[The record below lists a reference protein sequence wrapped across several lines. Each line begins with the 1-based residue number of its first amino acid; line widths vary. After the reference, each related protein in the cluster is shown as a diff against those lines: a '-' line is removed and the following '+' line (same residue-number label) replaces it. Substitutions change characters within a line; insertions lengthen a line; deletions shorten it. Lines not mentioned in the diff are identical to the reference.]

1 MQTEKQ
7 KERLV
12 ELITE
17 FENNVRVRCPKY
29 DDPTCDGCEYD
40 LDYRCD
46 KTSIL
51 ADYLMSN
58 NVVVLPWKKGDT
70 LYSVTRLVDGKLEP
84 YQINIEKHKFKEIR
98 YFIICENDNFL
109 DSCWGKSL
117 FADKEEA
124 EKVLK
129 ERKNENH
136 TMRND

>member
-7 KERLV
+7 RERLV
-12 ELITE
+12 ELLDKAFIECDDNYGRPCTE
-17 FENNVRVRCPKY
+17 QV
-29 DDPTCDGCEYD
+29 
-40 LDYRCD
+40 
-46 KTSIL
+46 

-84 YQINIEKHKFKEIR
+84 YQINVEEHKFKEIR